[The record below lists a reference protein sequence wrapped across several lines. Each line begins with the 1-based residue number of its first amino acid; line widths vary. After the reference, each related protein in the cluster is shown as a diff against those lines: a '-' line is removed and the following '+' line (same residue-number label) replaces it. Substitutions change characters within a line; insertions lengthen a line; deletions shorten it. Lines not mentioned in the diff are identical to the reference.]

1 MRSRWIAF
9 LLLAAAGARSGE
21 LFDDDTVLEATL
33 AGPLSELI
41 AAGAARAEYPFVLV
55 VDGTEIPVKV
65 RARGNSRLRVCA
77 FPPLRL
83 NFSKETAAGSPF
95 EGQDKLKLV
104 THCSDKRRDAG
115 NVFDEYLGYRLFER
129 ISDTSYRTR
138 VLKLSYSDSSR
149 PGTPTEIRDAFL
161 IESDEGLAERLGIS
175 VSSVPGVH
183 LSKLDEQQASRVYVF
198 QFLVGNTDW
207 SLVAADTDDECC
219 HNIDL
224 FERDARLLP
233 VPYDFDLSGLVNA
246 SYAKPDPGLKIS
258 SVRVRRYRGY
268 CLSPDALENALQE
281 IRALEPDLLQMAA
294 EAPAASDDDRQRR
307 LGYLGE
313 FFEEAADGERLLQRF
328 EKRCL

>member
-1 MRSRWIAF
+1 MRWGWLTL
-9 LLLAAAGARSGE
+9 LLLAAGGARAGD

-33 AGPLSELI
+33 SGPVSDLV
-41 AAGAARAEYPFVLV
+41 AAGAVRTEYPFVLV

-83 NFSKETAAGSPF
+83 NFSKQTAAGSPF

-115 NVFDEYLGYRLFER
+115 NVFDEYLAYRLFEG
-129 ISDTSYRTR
+129 ISDASYRTR
-138 VLKLSYSDSSR
+138 MLRLSYSDSSR
-149 PGTPTEIRDAFL
+149 SGAPTEIRDAFL
-161 IESDEGLAERLGIS
+161 IESDEGLAKRLDTAVS
-175 VSSVPGVH
+175 VVPGVY
-183 LSKLDEQQASRVYVF
+183 LSKLDEQQAARVYVF
-198 QFLVGNTDW
+198 QYLVGNTDW
-207 SLVAADTDDECC
+207 SLVTADTDQECC

-224 FERDARLLP
+224 FERAGRLLP

-246 SYAKPDPGLKIS
+246 SYAKPDPGLKIP

-281 IRALEPDLLQMAA
+281 IRALAADLLRVAA
-294 EAPAASDDDRQRR
+294 EVPAASDEDRQRR
-307 LGYLGE
+307 LDYLGE

>member
-1 MRSRWIAF
+1 MRTGWVTF
-9 LLLAAAGARSGE
+9 LLLTAVGARAGE

-33 AGPLSELI
+33 SGPLSDLV
-41 AAGAARAEYPFVLV
+41 AAGAARTEYPFVLV

-65 RARGNSRLRVCA
+65 RVRGNSRLRVCA

-83 NFSKETAAGSPF
+83 NFSAETAAGSPF

-115 NVFDEYLGYRLFER
+115 NVFDEYLAYRLFER
-129 ISDTSYRTR
+129 ISQTSYRTR
-138 VLKLSYSDSSR
+138 ILRLSYSDSSR
-149 PGTPTEIRDAFL
+149 PGAPTETRDAFL
-161 IESDEGLAERLGIS
+161 IESDEQLAKRLGTA
-175 VSSVPGVH
+175 VSGVPGVY
-183 LSKLDEQQASRVYVF
+183 LSKLDEQQAARVYVF

-224 FERDARLLP
+224 FERDGRILP
-233 VPYDFDLSGLVNA
+233 VPYDFDLSGLVDA

-268 CLSPDALENALQE
+268 CLSTDALENALQE

-294 EAPAASDDDRQRR
+294 EVPAANDDDRQRR
-307 LGYLGE
+307 PDYLGE
-313 FFEEAADGERLLQRF
+313 FFAEAADGERLLQRF